1 MICFPSRCPGSGGD
15 VKGED
20 GGSQSNRRTEE
31 KRGFLETLWE
41 ISTNTLVWQPKSPIK
56 YVEVGPKIIQ
66 YKPNIFQDKPN
77 IIEYQR

>member
-31 KRGFLETLWE
+31 KRGFLETLRE
-41 ISTNTLVWQPKSPIK
+41 ISTITLVWQPLDQITNEIYGSLIK
-56 YVEVGPKIIQ
+56 NHSKQTKHFSGQTKY
-66 YKPNIFQDKPN
+66 D
-77 IIEYQR
+77 

>member
-1 MICFPSRCPGSGGD
+1 MICLPSRCPGSGGD

-20 GGSQSNRRTEE
+20 GGPQSNRRPEE

-41 ISTNTLVWQPKSPIK
+41 ISTITLVWQPKSPIK

-66 YKPNIFQDKPN
+66 NKPNIFQAKPN
-77 IIEYQR
+77 IIENQR